1 MAITEKITLVDD
13 YSAKA
18 DKIASSSMGMG
29 RAMET
34 VSGVASKMGSA
45 LKSAFDRNHTV
56 KIEEVGS
63 EKVKARIKGLQI
75 DLDSIAKG
83 KYTVN
88 VSTKMGAFKKI
99 KSNLSEIGKKA
110 KAVGGSLKTWAVNH
124 KSIISAKIE
133 AMKLSRELS
142 KATGKKHKIKVDFN
156 KPDTGSFMSKIK
168 AGFSKLNPF
177 NRFKGKKGSS
187 GEEGGGN
194 PNLLKSIVGGNLI
207 TGAITK
213 GIGAVTSLAGS
224 TVGAGMTRLENI
236 QSAKAR
242 LRGQTNADGSRKFD
256 NAAIK
261 NISKSAMDAV
271 TGTAYGFGDAVSTAS
286 SAIAAGVKEK
296 DLGGY
301 LKGVA
306 NVSAATGSDFN
317 DIGAI
322 MNKIQTTGKLQGDEL
337 MQLSDRGLPIL
348 SKIAEMKGV
357 GDNTAREMI
366 SKGQISAEDAFK
378 AASMAAGNS
387 AAEMGKTREAA
398 KMNFKAALSKLG
410 AGLLGGNDTE
420 DGSQGGLFGL
430 MTPALLKVNDV
441 LNSLVPKFKDA
452 GDAIKDFVTGGFEK
466 AKTAFGQV
474 KDFIQPVIDK
484 FKAGFEKASARVNE
498 VIGPLKEKFMT
509 AFDGLKE
516 ALSPL
521 KDAFINMFANTDT
534 DMVSVVDI
542 VAGALNTLAN
552 IIIAVTPVI
561 QTIADIIASY
571 VVPAI
576 TSVISFVLDSV
587 IPAIETV
594 VDAIVGVLTPVFEA
608 LSDFIEGAVTL
619 AFEGVKSAVD
629 WAKGAFDD
637 LVGAV
642 QKAGDFL
649 AGLPERIGGWVS
661 DAAGAVW
668 DKVTSIL
675 PGKHATGTS
684 YFTGGLTRINERG
697 EELIQLARGSKIYPS
712 QKTDRIIKNE
722 VSKDTN
728 TSTTSTI
735 DAPITINVYGD
746 NKEDDIAEAIS
757 KEFKRLGVLV

>member
-88 VSTKMGAFKKI
+88 VSTKMGVFEKI

-177 NRFKGKKGSS
+177 NRFKGKKGSP

-213 GIGAVTSLAGS
+213 GIGAVGNMAQS
-224 TVGAGMTRLENI
+224 TLGAGFNRLTSIE
-236 QSAKAR
+236 SAQAR
-242 LRGQTNADGSRKFD
+242 LRGFGYNQSQVQG
-256 NAAIK
+256 
-261 NISKSAMDAV
+261 ISQSAMN
-271 TGTAYGFGDAVSTAS
+271 AVSGTQYSMSDAMTAS
-286 SAIAAGVKEK
+286 AGAIAAGMKTSE
-296 DLGGY
+296 LESY
-301 LKGVA
+301 LKEVGNA
-306 NVSAATGSDFN
+306 AAATGSDFN
-317 DIGAI
+317 DIASI
-322 MNKIQTTGKLQGDEL
+322 MNKVKTTGRLQADE
-337 MQLSDRGLPIL
+337 MNQLSNRGLPML
-348 SKIAEMKGV
+348 QTLADQAGVSADEM
-357 GDNTAREMI
+357 ASMI
-366 SKGQISAEDAFK
+366 SKGQVSFDQFRSAVKK
-378 AASMAAGNS
+378 ASGT
-387 AAEMGKTREAA
+387 AAEEVAKTWGGA
-398 KMNFKAALSKLG
+398 KDNFKAALSKLG
-410 AGLLGGNDTE
+410 AGLLGGNQGK
-420 DGSQGGLFGL
+420 DGEQGGIFGL
-430 MTPALLKVNDV
+430 MTPALLKVNEV

-484 FKAGFEKASARVNE
+484 FKAGFEKASARINE

-542 VAGALNTLAN
+542 VASALNTLAN

-576 TSVISFVLDSV
+576 TSVVSFVLDSV

-594 VDAIVGVLTPVFEA
+594 VDAIVGVLT
-608 LSDFIEGAVTL
+608 
-619 AFEGVKSAVD
+619 
-629 WAKGAFDD
+629 
-637 LVGAV
+637 
-642 QKAGDFL
+642 Q
-649 AGLPERIGGWVS
+649 
-661 DAAGAVW
+661 
-668 DKVTSIL
+668 
-675 PGKHATGTS
+675 
-684 YFTGGLTRINERG
+684 
-697 EELIQLARGSKIYPS
+697 
-712 QKTDRIIKNE
+712 IIKE
-722 VSKDTN
+722 
-728 TSTTSTI
+728 
-735 DAPITINVYGD
+735 
-746 NKEDDIAEAIS
+746 
-757 KEFKRLGVLV
+757 

>member
-1 MAITEKITLVDD
+1 MAIVEKITLVDD
-13 YSAKA
+13 YSSKAK
-18 DKIASSSMGMG
+18 KIASSSS
-29 RAMET
+29 AMAMAMNK
-34 VSGVASKMGSA
+34 VGGVASKMGAS
-45 LKSAFDRNHTV
+45 LKSAFGS
-56 KIEEVGS
+56 KLKPIEIKEVGS
-63 EKVKARIKGLQI
+63 QEVRSRLRGLQV
-75 DLDSIAKG
+75 DLDSISNG
-83 KYTVN
+83 KYKVN
-88 VSTKMGAFKKI
+88 VLADVSKSESFISKF
-99 KSNLSEIGKKA
+99 KSNISGISSKVRS
-110 KAVGGSLKTWAVNH
+110 VGTGFKEWTINKTGF
-124 KSIISAKIE
+124 ISAKLE
-133 AMKLSRELS
+133 AMKLSRELT
-142 KATGKKHKIKVDFN
+142 KMTGKKHKIKIDLD

-187 GEEGGGN
+187 GDEEDGGGHS
-194 PNLLKSIVGGNLI
+194 LIKSIVGGNLI

-213 GIGAVTSLAGS
+213 GIGAVGNMAQS
-224 TVGAGMTRLENI
+224 TLGAGFNRLTSIE
-236 QSAKAR
+236 SAQAR
-242 LRGQTNADGSRKFD
+242 LRGFGYNQNQVQG
-256 NAAIK
+256 
-261 NISKSAMDAV
+261 ISQSAMN
-271 TGTAYGFGDAVSTAS
+271 AVSGTQYSMSDAMTAS
-286 SAIAAGVKEK
+286 AGAIAAGMKTSE
-296 DLGGY
+296 LEGY
-301 LKGVA
+301 LKEVGNA
-306 NVSAATGSDFN
+306 AAATGSDFN
-317 DIGAI
+317 DIASI
-322 MNKIQTTGKLQGDEL
+322 MNKVKTTGRLQADE
-337 MQLSDRGLPIL
+337 MNQLSNRGLPML
-348 SKIAEMKGV
+348 QTLADQAGVSADEM
-357 GDNTAREMI
+357 ASMI
-366 SKGQISAEDAFK
+366 SKGQVSFDQFRSAVKK
-378 AASMAAGNS
+378 ASGT
-387 AAEMGKTREAA
+387 AAEEVAKTWGGA
-398 KMNFKAALSKLG
+398 KDNFKAALSKLG
-410 AGLLGGNDTE
+410 AGLLGGNQGK
-420 DGSQGGLFGL
+420 DGEQGGIFGL
-430 MTPALLKVNDV
+430 ITPALLKVNDV

-484 FKAGFEKASARVNE
+484 FKAGFENASARINE

-576 TSVISFVLDSV
+576 TSVVSFVLDTL
-587 IPAIETV
+587 IPAGQSV
-594 VDAIVGVLTPVFEA
+594 VDTIVGVLTPVLEA
-608 LSDFIEGAVTL
+608 LSDFIGGAVTL

-629 WAKGAFDD
+629 WAKSAFDN

-649 AGLPERIGGWVS
+649 AGLPGRIGGWVS

-697 EELIQLARGSKIYPS
+697 EELIQLARGDKIYPA